1 MKDLY
6 DMNVSHY
13 AARMDNLNIL
23 VYLERNHDRK
33 IFESFDSFGNN
44 ALHYSFF
51 SGHIQSFIYLYFG
64 VNSRFNNI
72 EDKFPTMLSTLMLS
86 SGLDSSNIMTII
98 SHIPKFRTLL
108 LRHGMNV
115 AIRTQNLRTI
125 KHVIRLFAGSITA

>member
-51 SGHIQSFIYLYFG
+51 SGHI
-64 VNSRFNNI
+64 
-72 EDKFPTMLSTLMLS
+72 
-86 SGLDSSNIMTII
+86 
-98 SHIPKFRTLL
+98 
-108 LRHGMNV
+108 
-115 AIRTQNLRTI
+115 
-125 KHVIRLFAGSITA
+125 